1 LALPVLLE
9 RASGRAGPVGQAAG
23 GQARLSA
30 EGGRVRPRAGVGGS
44 IGAARALDDAGETSE
59 NVGPMKKKTAICL
72 PGGGA
77 SGAMFQIGALA
88 ALEDALEG
96 LEASGFDLY
105 VGSSGGASVAAA
117 LAGGLPVQRIYRAF
131 LDPADV
137 YFGLELKHLLRIDF
151 GEWRRTVPALLAIF
165 SEGASALMARGAT
178 TPTGALFDRLD
189 RLAEALPAGLFSLD
203 GYERFL
209 EEFFIRRGVPNS
221 FFATK
226 RALRILAHDLESAEL
241 LLFGSEGHADV
252 PVTRACIASMA
263 IPPFFSP
270 VRVGDRQCFN
280 PGAGQVVHADVAI
293 AEGSEVLVVV
303 NPMVPL
309 RGTGHASDGDAGP
322 LRERGLLTIVN
333 QAIRIG
339 STRAQRDQTRR
350 AEESGRAVLNIE
362 PEPAES
368 FLFFGNP
375 SSFEVRRRILEYAY
389 RRTRALVTQAA
400 ESGHPALER
409 AGWTLRPAR
418 SEPSRPG

>member
-1 LALPVLLE
+1 MK
-9 RASGRAGPVGQAAG
+9 
-23 GQARLSA
+23 AR
-30 EGGRVRPRAGVGGS
+30 
-44 IGAARALDDAGETSE
+44 
-59 NVGPMKKKTAICL
+59 TAICL

-88 ALEDALEG
+88 ALEDSLDG

-151 GEWRRTVPALLAIF
+151 SEWRRTVPALIAIV
-165 SEGASALMARGAT
+165 SEGASAFMTRGT
-178 TPTGALFDRLD
+178 SSPPSALFDRLD
-189 RLAEALPAGLFSLD
+189 RLGEALPAGLFSLE

-221 FFATK
+221 FFAMK
-226 RALRILAHDLESAEL
+226 RALRILAHDLESADL
-241 LLFGSEGHADV
+241 VLFGTEKHPDV

-270 VRVGDRQCFN
+270 VRVGERYCFN
-280 PGAGQVVHADVAI
+280 PGAGQVVHADVAL
-293 AEGSEVLVVV
+293 AEGSEVMVVV

-309 RGTGHASDGDAGP
+309 RVPANGEGST
-322 LRERGLLTIVN
+322 LRERGLLAIVN
-333 QAIRIG
+333 QGIRIG
-339 STRAQRDQTRR
+339 TTRAQREQSRR
-350 AEESGRAVLNIE
+350 AEDAGKPVLTIE
-362 PEPAES
+362 PESEES
-368 FLFFGNP
+368 LLFLGNP
-375 SSFEVRRRILEYAY
+375 ASFEVRRRILEYAY
-389 RRTRALVTQAA
+389 RHTRALVTQAA
-400 ESGHPALER
+400 EAGHPALER

>member
-1 LALPVLLE
+1 
-9 RASGRAGPVGQAAG
+9 
-23 GQARLSA
+23 
-30 EGGRVRPRAGVGGS
+30 
-44 IGAARALDDAGETSE
+44 
-59 NVGPMKKKTAICL
+59 MKTRTAICL

-88 ALEDALEG
+88 ALEDSLDG

-151 GEWRRTVPALLAIF
+151 SEWRRTVPALIAIV
-165 SEGASALMARGAT
+165 SEGASALMARGSSS
-178 TPTGALFDRLD
+178 PSSALFDRLD
-189 RLAEALPAGLFSLD
+189 RLGEALPAGLFSLE

-209 EEFFIRRGVPNS
+209 EDFFIRRGVPNS
-221 FFATK
+221 FFAMK
-226 RALRILAHDLESAEL
+226 RALRILAHDLESSDL
-241 LLFGSEGHADV
+241 MLFGAEKQADV

-270 VRVGDRQCFN
+270 VRVGERYCFN
-280 PGAGQVVHADVAI
+280 PGAGQVVHAEVALN
-293 AEGSEVLVVV
+293 EGAQVLVVV

-309 RGTGHASDGDAGP
+309 RVPASGGSESSP

-333 QAIRIG
+333 QGIRIG
-339 STRAQRDQTRR
+339 TTRAQREQSRR
-350 AEESGRAVLNIE
+350 AEESGKPVLTIE
-362 PEPAES
+362 PEPEES
-368 FLFFGNP
+368 LLFLGNP
-375 SSFEVRRRILEYAY
+375 ASFEVRRRILEYAY
-389 RRTRALVTQAA
+389 RHTRALVTQAA
-400 ESGHPALER
+400 DAGHPALER
-409 AGWTLRPAR
+409 AGWTLRPVR